1 MIMSRNGR
9 RWIGCQKYLGVL
21 LVFGV
26 ERDSTNLSCVF
37 QDHAFPISFQGRSRI
52 FASMTLFSDAC
63 ILVFSMLSSTLIQ
76 TIKNHDHLNRLAFLA
91 RLFDGRIKATHN
103 YIYSIHL

>member
-26 ERDSTNLSCVF
+26 GRDSTNLSCVF